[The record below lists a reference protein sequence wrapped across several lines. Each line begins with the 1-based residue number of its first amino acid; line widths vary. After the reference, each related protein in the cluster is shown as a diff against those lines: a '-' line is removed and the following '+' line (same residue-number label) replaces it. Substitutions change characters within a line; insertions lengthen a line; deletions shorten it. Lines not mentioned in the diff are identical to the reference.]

1 MQLWRLLLHTGNQ
14 SLLVSSRTSPTSHVE
29 AFHYSTSNVN
39 GFTDVT
45 LKMGMPEFTTHFEA
59 WGINRAIG
67 VAGSAHKTYDL
78 MKVEVGTLLLAQLCE
93 E

>member
-1 MQLWRLLLHTGNQ
+1 MQLWQLSLHTGNQ
-14 SLLVSSRTSPTSHVE
+14 SLLVSSRTSPTSCVE
-29 AFHYSTSNVN
+29 ALHYSTSNID

-45 LKMGMPEFTTHFEA
+45 LKMGMPEFVTHFEA

-67 VAGSAHKTYDL
+67 VAGSACKTYDL
-78 MKVEVGTLLLAQLCE
+78 MKVKVGTLLLAQLHE